1 MKLPNPPPKTLGVS
15 NTWVD
20 PVPVAGGTGAG
31 AGAGAQQAAAERGAV
46 TAGLVGTVTGMLV
59 VVSLG
64 LYFVLRKATHA
75 GGGELFFSLFC
86 FFRCVFRSFFRC
98 VFL

>member
-15 NTWVD
+15 GSWED
-20 PVPVAGGTGAG
+20 PVPVAGGAGTGVG
-31 AGAGAQQAAAERGAV
+31 VGVGPTAGAQQAAAERGAV
-46 TAGLVGTVTGMLV
+46 TAGFVGTVTGMLV

-75 GGGELFFSLFC
+75 GGGEFTAVT
-86 FFRCVFRSFFRC
+86 RARVCVC
-98 VFL
+98 VCL

>member
-15 NTWVD
+15 SSWVN
-20 PVPVAGGTGAG
+20 PLPAAGGSGSGAG
-31 AGAGAQQAAAERGAV
+31 VAASAGAQQAAVERGAV
-46 TAGLVGTVTGMLV
+46 TAGFVGTVTGMLV

-75 GGGELFFSLFC
+75 GGGE
-86 FFRCVFRSFFRC
+86 SFFGR
-98 VFL
+98 VI